1 MPDPYEVLYEHV
13 VRLEGDVKLFQA
25 TEYSPGALLLVFQ
38 GKGITRSLGWF
49 HRRERYY
56 LLSTPNDL
64 QQMAYNLARDLQN
77 DLSVLPSAPNL
88 VSTNRPFVRNRPV
101 KNFLVAA
108 SCIEYDLQGM
118 DQPYSGPAL
127 IVEVEHDDA
136 TQRWSPRPVLENE
149 PYPFLCHQRQLQKLA
164 EDIAYEFHLLPDD
177 RVSHTD

>member
-1 MPDPYEVLYEHV
+1 MPDPYDLLYEHI
-13 VRLEGDVKLFQA
+13 VRLEGDVRLFQA
-25 TEYSPGALLLVFQ
+25 TEYPLGTLLLVFQ
-38 GKGITRSLGWF
+38 GKGLTRSQGWF

-88 VSTNRPFVRNRPV
+88 VSTNRPFVRNRPA
-101 KNFLVAA
+101 KIFLVAA

-118 DQPYSGPAL
+118 DHPYSGPAL

-136 TQRWSPRPVLENE
+136 TQHRIPRPVIENE
-149 PYPFLCHQRQLQKLA
+149 PYPFLCHQDQLLKLA
-164 EDIAYEFHLLPDD
+164 EDIAYELHPLSDD
-177 RVSHTD
+177 RVSNTE